1 MRLGGGLLALLT
13 VRIHCVP
20 DLAAFGPT
28 APDNVVELTSG
39 DRKAAREA
47 MRRHPTRFAVLMMAP
62 RVGSKM
68 LWSQLRSYRP
78 GIVHMLMEGNDA
90 RLKDELP
97 NATVA
102 ERVEALLSK
111 AEAIA
116 IRRTPHHRGRLL
128 CGNQPVCRV
137 HSAMTRPR
145 WPRRAVRNRHRH
157 AIEQAWPTRRFSTNT
172 PFEILIC
179 TQVGPR
185 RWASRRRK
193 AACGTPRRSA
203 TGRRPSTTTLRR
215 RPSRTCGG
223 ARACASSASRA

>member
-1 MRLGGGLLALLT
+1 MRIGSGLLASLLVT
-13 VRIHCVP
+13 HVGGVP

-28 APDNVVELTSG
+28 APDNVLELTSG

-90 RLKDELP
+90 RLKDESADCVEINQCISTPSSRFPHRLP

-157 AIEQAWPTRRFSTNT
+157 AIEQAA
-172 PFEILIC
+172 
-179 TQVGPR
+179 R
-185 RWASRRRK
+185 RWREAD
-193 AACGTPRRSA
+193 A
-203 TGRRPSTTTLRR
+203 TIQHEH
-215 RPSRTCGG
+215 
-223 ARACASSASRA
+223 AM

>member
-1 MRLGGGLLALLT
+1 MHISSLLASLLVT
-13 VRIHCVP
+13 QVGGVP

-28 APDNVVELTSG
+28 APDNVLELTSG

-116 IRRTPHHRGRLL
+116 IRRTPHHRGRPKAVGFKTAKS
-128 CGNQPVCRV
+128 CVWDPTTQRYRPTPVYDL
-137 HSAMTRPR
+137 S
-145 WPRRAVRNRHRH
+145 
-157 AIEQAWPTRRFSTNT
+157 
-172 PFEILIC
+172 LIHI
-179 TQVGPR
+179 
-185 RWASRRRK
+185 
-193 AACGTPRRSA
+193 
-203 TGRRPSTTTLRR
+203 
-215 RPSRTCGG
+215 
-223 ARACASSASRA
+223 

>member
-1 MRLGGGLLALLT
+1 MRLGGVLLLLK
-13 VRIHCVP
+13 VVGGVP

-28 APDNVVELTSG
+28 APDNVLELTSG
-39 DRKAAREA
+39 DRKTAREA

-157 AIEQAWPTRRFSTNT
+157 AIEQAA
-172 PFEILIC
+172 
-179 TQVGPR
+179 R
-185 RWASRRRK
+185 RW
-193 AACGTPRRSA
+193 
-203 TGRRPSTTTLRR
+203 
-215 RPSRTCGG
+215 
-223 ARACASSASRA
+223 

>member
-1 MRLGGGLLALLT
+1 MRLGGVLLLLK
-13 VRIHCVP
+13 VVGGVP

-28 APDNVVELTSG
+28 APDNVLELTSG

-157 AIEQAWPTRRFSTNT
+157 AIEQAS
-172 PFEILIC
+172 
-179 TQVGPR
+179 R
-185 RWASRRRK
+185 RWRGGRRDYSARARRK
-193 AACGTPRRSA
+193 F
-203 TGRRPSTTTLRR
+203 
-215 RPSRTCGG
+215 
-223 ARACASSASRA
+223 

>member
-1 MRLGGGLLALLT
+1 MRISSLLASLLVKHVSSGFLASLLVT
-13 VRIHCVP
+13 HVGGVP

-28 APDNVVELTSG
+28 APDSVLELTSG

-157 AIEQAWPTRRFSTNT
+157 AIEQMAWPTRRFSTNT
-172 PFEILIC
+172 PWKF
-179 TQVGPR
+179 
-185 RWASRRRK
+185 
-193 AACGTPRRSA
+193 
-203 TGRRPSTTTLRR
+203 
-215 RPSRTCGG
+215 
-223 ARACASSASRA
+223 

>member
-1 MRLGGGLLALLT
+1 
-13 VRIHCVP
+13 
-20 DLAAFGPT
+20 
-28 APDNVVELTSG
+28 
-39 DRKAAREA
+39 
-47 MRRHPTRFAVLMMAP
+47 MMAK

-111 AEAIA
+111 DEAIA

-128 CGNQPVCRV
+128 CGNQPVCRG

-145 WPRRAVRNRHRH
+145 
-157 AIEQAWPTRRFSTNT
+157 
-172 PFEILIC
+172 
-179 TQVGPR
+179 GPR
-185 RWASRRRK
+185 G
-193 AACGTPRRSA
+193 AALPADAR
-203 TGRRPSTTTLRR
+203 LRR
-215 RPSRTCGG
+215 RFDGG
-223 ARACASSASRA
+223 PRGRVAGRGRARH

>member
-1 MRLGGGLLALLT
+1 MRLGGVLLLLKA
-13 VRIHCVP
+13 VGGVP

-28 APDNVVELTSG
+28 APDNVLELTSG

-157 AIEQAWPTRRFSTNT
+157 AGGVRPTRRFSTS
-172 PFEILIC
+172 EILIC

-185 RWASRRRK
+185 RSASRPRR
-193 AACGTPRRSA
+193 AACGTPRHNA
-203 TGRRPSTTTLRR
+203 TGRRPSTTTRRR
-215 RPSRTCGG
+215 RPSRTFGG

>member
-1 MRLGGGLLALLT
+1 MRRISSLLASLLAT
-13 VRIHCVP
+13 HAGGVSDISSSLLASLLVTHVGGVP

-28 APDNVVELTSG
+28 APDNVLELTSG

-145 WPRRAVRNRHRH
+145 WPRRAVRNRQRHRRDDS
-157 AIEQAWPTRRFSTNT
+157 ARTRHVKF
-172 PFEILIC
+172 
-179 TQVGPR
+179 
-185 RWASRRRK
+185 
-193 AACGTPRRSA
+193 
-203 TGRRPSTTTLRR
+203 
-215 RPSRTCGG
+215 
-223 ARACASSASRA
+223 

>member
-90 RLKDELP
+90 RLKDES
-97 NATVA
+97 ADC
-102 ERVEALLSK
+102 VE
-111 AEAIA
+111 I
-116 IRRTPHHRGRLL
+116 
-128 CGNQPVCRV
+128 NQ
-137 HSAMTRPR
+137 
-145 WPRRAVRNRHRH
+145 
-157 AIEQAWPTRRFSTNT
+157 
-172 PFEILIC
+172 
-179 TQVGPR
+179 
-185 RWASRRRK
+185 
-193 AACGTPRRSA
+193 
-203 TGRRPSTTTLRR
+203 
-215 RPSRTCGG
+215 
-223 ARACASSASRA
+223 